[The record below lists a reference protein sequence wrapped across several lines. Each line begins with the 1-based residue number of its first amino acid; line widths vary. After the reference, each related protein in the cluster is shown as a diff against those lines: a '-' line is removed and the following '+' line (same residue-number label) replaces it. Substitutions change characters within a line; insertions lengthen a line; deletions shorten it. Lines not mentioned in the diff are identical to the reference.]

1 MNHLPS
7 RRLRLNEVEQDSLVE
22 EGLTRNASRRD
33 HSIMHPPT
41 APRDGRRALPLLPVC
56 GLIVVDSAGIIVN
69 VNSAILDWTGSES
82 ADLVGHPLER
92 FLTLRM
98 PLAGAEGIRP
108 TDATLHGTS
117 GIVRP
122 VVVGAIDGTAADGG
136 MQVAVYDVSE
146 RTAFALGFHGAEAK
160 TERAR
165 RRLQILLNSAVGF
178 GAVRTEI
185 DAAELLVDVAQ
196 RAFAAT
202 FVSVHVREAD
212 GVVQVAGVNPLTPH
226 WPPGFA
232 PAGAF
237 TLAGGQVIVVRSPE
251 DADRYVPGVG
261 MSAVYRASGI
271 EAAIASPIRS
281 KGESIGSM
289 ICYFDHPREF
299 DEEAV
304 PLAEALSNQAAQ
316 AIARVRLEESLRR
329 AAMHDEVTGLP
340 RRRLF
345 EEDVTQTLLSDFPV
359 VAVIFADLDGFKA
372 VNDLLGHQAGD
383 DLLREVGIRLRG
395 VIREH
400 DVLGRFGG
408 DEFIIVA
415 AVDYPVDAEI
425 LAERIRASVA
435 EPYDQLPAELS
446 ITASIGVV
454 TVEYPQSPVIID
466 QLIRA
471 ADHAMYDAKLSGG
484 DRVATAELRPTKP
497 ARVPEAPEA
506 PGDAWSSRAS

>member
-1 MNHLPS
+1 
-7 RRLRLNEVEQDSLVE
+7 
-22 EGLTRNASRRD
+22 
-33 HSIMHPPT
+33 
-41 APRDGRRALPLLPVC
+41 
-56 GLIVVDSAGIIVN
+56 
-69 VNSAILDWTGSES
+69 
-82 ADLVGHPLER
+82 
-92 FLTLRM
+92 
-98 PLAGAEGIRP
+98 
-108 TDATLHGTS
+108 
-117 GIVRP
+117 
-122 VVVGAIDGTAADGG
+122 
-136 MQVAVYDVSE
+136 
-146 RTAFALGFHGAEAK
+146 
-160 TERAR
+160 
-165 RRLQILLNSAVGF
+165 
-178 GAVRTEI
+178 
-185 DAAELLVDVAQ
+185 
-196 RAFAAT
+196 
-202 FVSVHVREAD
+202 
-212 GVVQVAGVNPLTPH
+212 
-226 WPPGFA
+226 
-232 PAGAF
+232 
-237 TLAGGQVIVVRSPE
+237 
-251 DADRYVPGVG
+251 
-261 MSAVYRASGI
+261 
-271 EAAIASPIRS
+271 
-281 KGESIGSM
+281 
-289 ICYFDHPREF
+289 
-299 DEEAV
+299 
-304 PLAEALSNQAAQ
+304 
-316 AIARVRLEESLRR
+316 
-329 AAMHDEVTGLP
+329 MHDEVTGLP

>member
-1 MNHLPS
+1 
-7 RRLRLNEVEQDSLVE
+7 
-22 EGLTRNASRRD
+22 
-33 HSIMHPPT
+33 MHPTT
-41 APRDGRRALPLLPVC
+41 APGDGRRTLPLLPAC
-56 GLIVVDSAGIIVN
+56 GLINVDRAGVIVN
-69 VNSAILDWTGSES
+69 VNTAILEWTGSES
-82 ADLVGHPLER
+82 VELIGRPLET

-98 PLAGAEGIRP
+98 PLARADGLRP

-122 VVVGAIDGTAADGG
+122 VVVGAIDGIRADNG
-136 MQVAVYDVSE
+136 MQIAVYDVSE

-165 RRLQILLNSAVGF
+165 RRLQILLNAAVGF
-178 GAVRTEI
+178 GAVRTETE
-185 DAAELLVDVAQ
+185 AAELLVDVAE

-202 FVSVHVREAD
+202 AVSVHLREPD
-212 GVVQVAGVNPLTPH
+212 GVVQVAGVNPLAPH
-226 WPPGFA
+226 WPAGFA

-237 TLAGGQVIVVRSPE
+237 TLARGQVLVVRSPD
-251 DADRYVPGVG
+251 DADRHAPGAG
-261 MSAVYRASGI
+261 MSTAYRASGI

-281 KGESIGSM
+281 KGESLGSM
-289 ICYFDHPREF
+289 VCYFDHPREF

-345 EEDVTQTLLSDFPV
+345 EEDATQALLSDFPV

-372 VNDLLGHQAGD
+372 VNDLLGHPAGD
-383 DLLREVGIRLRG
+383 DLLREVGTRLRG
-395 VIREH
+395 VIRER
-400 DVLGRFGG
+400 DILGRFGG
-408 DEFIIVA
+408 DEFVIVA
-415 AVDYPVDAEI
+415 AVDHPIDAES

-435 EPYDQLPAELS
+435 EPYDGLAELS

-454 TVEYPQSPVIID
+454 TVEYPESPVIID

-484 DRVATAELRPTKP
+484 DRVATREFRPTGRSALPKP
-497 ARVPEAPEA
+497 REAAADASPSLA
-506 PGDAWSSRAS
+506 P

>member
-1 MNHLPS
+1 M
-7 RRLRLNEVEQDSLVE
+7 
-22 EGLTRNASRRD
+22 LTHGARQGD
-33 HSIMHPPT
+33 HSIMHPST
-41 APRDGRRALPLLPVC
+41 APEDGPRALPLLPAC
-56 GLIVVDSAGIIVN
+56 GLIMVDHSGVIVS
-69 VNSAILDWTGSES
+69 VNTAILEWTGSES
-82 ADLVGHPLER
+82 VELIGRPLES

-98 PLAGAEGIRP
+98 PLAGADGRRP

-122 VVVGAIDGTAADGG
+122 VVVGAIDDIVADEG
-136 MQVAVYDVSE
+136 MQIAVYDVSE

-165 RRLQILLNSAVGF
+165 RRLQILLNAAVGF
-178 GAVRTEI
+178 GAVRTE
-185 DAAELLVDVAQ
+185 AEASELLVDVAQ

-202 FVSVHVREAD
+202 FVSVHLREPD
-212 GVVQVAGVNPLTPH
+212 GVLQVAGVNPLSPH
-226 WPPGFA
+226 WPPGIA

-237 TLAGGQVIVVRSPE
+237 TLAGGQVLVVRSPE
-251 DADRYVPGVG
+251 DADRHVPGAG
-261 MSAVYRASGI
+261 MSTAYRAAGI
-271 EAAIASPIRS
+271 EAAIASPIQS

-345 EEDVTQTLLSDFPV
+345 EEDVTQTLLLDFPV

-372 VNDLLGHQAGD
+372 VNDLLGHPAGD
-383 DLLREVGIRLRG
+383 VLLREVGTRLRG
-395 VIREH
+395 VIRER
-400 DVLGRFGG
+400 DILGRFGG

-415 AVDYPVDAEI
+415 AVDHPTDAEV

-435 EPYDQLPAELS
+435 EPYDGLPSELS

-454 TVEYPQSPVIID
+454 TVEYPESPVIID

-471 ADHAMYDAKLSGG
+471 ADHAMYDAKLAGG
-484 DRVATAELRPTKP
+484 DRVATTELRPTGM
-497 ARVPEAPEA
+497 V
-506 PGDAWSSRAS
+506 ASAGAS